1 MRRSLDKCIANKT
14 AVAHP
19 IKQYRTTMSYNRGRL
34 TRSQSDKMVGGVLSG
49 LARHYGLDLTWLRVG
64 VVVAGCFTAGAVFL
78 GYIAAMFII
87 PNE

>member
-1 MRRSLDKCIANKT
+1 
-14 AVAHP
+14 
-19 IKQYRTTMSYNRGRL
+19 MSYNRGRL

-49 LARHYGLDLTWLRVG
+49 LARHYGLDLTWLRIG
-64 VVVAGCFTAGAVFL
+64 VVAASFFTAGAVFL